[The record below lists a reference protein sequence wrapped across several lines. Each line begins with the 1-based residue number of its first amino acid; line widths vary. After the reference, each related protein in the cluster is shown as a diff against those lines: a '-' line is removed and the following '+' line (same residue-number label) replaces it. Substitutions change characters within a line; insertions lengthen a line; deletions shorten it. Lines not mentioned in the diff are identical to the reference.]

1 MRPFKRASL
10 LFVLLFLWGCEA
22 EGPPA
27 TPERSLPAGPGER
40 VEETSL
46 RDISKEAL
54 SKDVYGKVESLPER
68 LHPHWVWVAD
78 FAGSAMPDG
87 RAYLYDGDTG
97 RMLGMLNTGYS
108 FNALNIP
115 KHYREVYSAET
126 YYSRTTR
133 GERTD
138 LVSVYDP
145 FKLSP
150 VAEVEIPPKRASTIP
165 RLADSALTDDDRF
178 LSVFNLTPA
187 ASLSIVDVVERKFTA
202 EIMTPGCAMTYAAGD
217 RRFFALCGDGSLMMV
232 TLTDAGGQAAIE
244 KSAPFFDAHK
254 DPILETGAR
263 LGETWLFVSVLGK
276 IHFVDLAGEQ
286 PAFPEPWSFLT
297 AAEREANWR
306 AGGMQPLALHE
317 ATQRLYLLMRQGD
330 FFSYESP
337 GPEIWVYDL
346 KTRKQVGKIKT
357 RQPSLSIAVSQDEA
371 PLLYAITEKLNQ
383 LDIYDGAGQY
393 LRSVPELGIMAALI
407 QPPPLPAAGEAN
419 R

>member
-1 MRPFKRASL
+1 MIFKRVCL
-10 LFVLLFLWGCEA
+10 LFVLLFLWGCE
-22 EGPPA
+22 G
-27 TPERSLPAGPGER
+27 ERSPAAAPGATAGAG
-40 VEETSL
+40 ETAGETADATGL
-46 RDISKEAL
+46 RDVSKEAL
-54 SKDVYGKVESLPER
+54 TKDVYGKVEALPER

-87 RAYLYDGDTG
+87 RAWLYDGDTG
-97 RMLGMLNTGYS
+97 GMLGMLNTGYS

-133 GERTD
+133 GQRTD
-138 LVSVYDP
+138 VVSVYDP

-232 TLTDAGGQAAIE
+232 TLTDAGTQAAIE
-244 KSAPFFDAHK
+244 KSAPFFNAQK

-263 LGETWLFVSVLGK
+263 LGDAWLFVSVLGK
-276 IHFVDLAGEQ
+276 IHIVDLAGEQ
-286 PAFPEPWSFLT
+286 PAFSEPWSYLT

-317 ATQRLYLLMRQGD
+317 ANQHLYLLMRQGD
-330 FFSYESP
+330 FFSYEDP

-346 KTRKQVGKIKT
+346 KTRKQLRKIKT

-371 PLLYAITEKLNQ
+371 PLLYAITESLNQ
-383 LDIYDGAGQY
+383 LDIYDGAGQH
-393 LRSVPELGIMAALI
+393 LRSVSELGIMAALI
-407 QPPPLPAAGEAN
+407 QPPPLQGQGE
-419 R
+419 

>member
-1 MRPFKRASL
+1 MRPFKRAGL

-27 TPERSLPAGPGER
+27 APERSSPAGSGER
-40 VEETSL
+40 GDETSL

-187 ASLSIVDVVERKFTA
+187 TSLSIVDVVERKFTA

-232 TLTDAGGQAAIE
+232 TLTDAGAQAAIE
-244 KSAPFFDAHK
+244 KSAPFFDAQK

-286 PAFPEPWSFLT
+286 PAFPEPWSYLT

-357 RQPSLSIAVSQDEA
+357 RQPSLSIAVSQDGA

>member
-1 MRPFKRASL
+1 MNFKRAYL
-10 LFVLLFLWGCEA
+10 PFVLLFLWGCEA
-22 EGPPA
+22 ERSPA
-27 TPERSLPAGPGER
+27 TPGEASSAGSGEMADETGFRDVSKAELP
-40 VEETSL
+40 
-46 RDISKEAL
+46 
-54 SKDVYGKVESLPER
+54 KDVYGKVEALPER

-87 RAYLYDGDTG
+87 RAYLYDGDSG

-133 GERTD
+133 GQRTD

-145 FKLSP
+145 VKLSP

-232 TLTDAGGQAAIE
+232 TLTDAGAQAAIE

-263 LGETWLFVSVLGK
+263 LGDAWLFVSVLGK
-276 IHFVDLAGEQ
+276 IHIVDLAGEQ
-286 PAFPEPWSFLT
+286 PAFPEPWSYLT

-317 ATQRLYLLMRQGD
+317 ARQRLYLLMRQGD
-330 FFSYESP
+330 FFSYEDP

-371 PLLYAITEKLNQ
+371 PLLYAITENLDQ

-407 QPPPLPAAGEAN
+407 QVPPLQAAGG
-419 R
+419 